1 MYNLRPNAVR
11 DGISKN
17 DPDGEEKKSFKI
29 FAFHN
34 YTYLC
39 LPKKNSGSVRCV
51 ILGARKAGVAQL
63 VEQLI
68 CNQQVVGSTPFSGSD
83 ESDEGGLSPGFKITF
98 DGRVVKWPTTTDC
111 KSVLLR
117 VRWFESALAHSH
129 LPGLLTAVG
138 EPGNLANVLFG
149 NVSCG
154 SSSVGR
160 ATAFQ
165 AVGRGFEPRLPLR

>member
-1 MYNLRPNAVR
+1 MALFFEI
-11 DGISKN
+11 GQ
-17 DPDGEEKKSFKI
+17 
-29 FAFHN
+29 
-34 YTYLC
+34 
-39 LPKKNSGSVRCV
+39 
-51 ILGARKAGVAQL
+51 VA
-63 VEQLI
+63 
-68 CNQQVVGSTPFSGSD
+68 
-83 ESDEGGLSPGFKITF
+83 
-98 DGRVVKWPTTTDC
+98 KWPTAADC
-111 KSVLLR
+111 KSALLR

-138 EPGNLANVLFG
+138 ESGNLANVLFG